1 LENMKKIKKPELLAP
16 AGNWTML
23 RTAVRNG
30 ADAVYFGL
38 EKLNMRAMAKN
49 FTKEEL
55 PEVVKYCRE
64 NGVDTHLTMNTI
76 VYEEELSDVE
86 ELLTAA
92 KEAGVTMVIAWD
104 HAVIRKAVEYGIPL
118 CISTQASV
126 SNSIAAQFYKD
137 LGAKR
142 IVLARECTIQQIKEI
157 KAKVDVEIE
166 AFVHGAMCIAI
177 SGRCFLSHYAFGRSA
192 NRGDC
197 IQPCRREFEIR
208 DLEGKL
214 TFDVGGNYVLSA
226 KDLMTI
232 NFIDKLIEAGI
243 DSFKIEGRKRS
254 PEYLATVVSVY
265 REAIDSYF
273 DGTLTEEKKN
283 ELIARL
289 EHVYNRGF
297 SAGFYFGRPGHEDFA
312 TQRGSLAKTRKR
324 YVGKVLNYY
333 KKPAVVHVKLEAAD
347 IKLGDKLYIMGQTTG
362 TVEKE
367 LTSLVMDEQ
376 FVEEAPKG
384 SEVTFRCGEI
394 VRPNDKVFKIEFVAE
409 S

>member
-142 IVLARECTIQQIKEI
+142 IVLARECTIQQIKDI

>member
-1 LENMKKIKKPELLAP
+1 MKKIKKPELLAP

>member
-1 LENMKKIKKPELLAP
+1 MENMKKIKKPELLAP

-142 IVLARECTIQQIKEI
+142 IVLARECTIQQIKDI

-367 LTSLVMDEQ
+367 LTSLVMGEQ

>member
-1 LENMKKIKKPELLAP
+1 M
-16 AGNWTML
+16 
-23 RTAVRNG
+23 
-30 ADAVYFGL
+30 
-38 EKLNMRAMAKN
+38 
-49 FTKEEL
+49 
-55 PEVVKYCRE
+55 EVEV
-64 NGVDTHLTMNTI
+64 
-76 VYEEELSDVE
+76 
-86 ELLTAA
+86 
-92 KEAGVTMVIAWD
+92 
-104 HAVIRKAVEYGIPL
+104 
-118 CISTQASV
+118 
-126 SNSIAAQFYKD
+126 
-137 LGAKR
+137 
-142 IVLARECTIQQIKEI
+142 
-157 KAKVDVEIE
+157 
-166 AFVHGAMCIAI
+166 FVHGAMCIAI

>member
-1 LENMKKIKKPELLAP
+1 MKKIKKPELLAP

-142 IVLARECTIQQIKEI
+142 IVLARECTIQQIKDI

>member
-1 LENMKKIKKPELLAP
+1 MENMKKIKKPELLAP

-142 IVLARECTIQQIKEI
+142 IVLARECTIQQIKDI